1 MRVSNKSIST
11 SWWYKDSAF
20 LLSGTNQAKLQNCKK
35 ESGQVNG
42 GPRRT
47 LSNAANRFL
56 FCRNTT
62 EQTPI
67 LPAVLGAMVPL
78 NILSV

>member
-1 MRVSNKSIST
+1 V
-11 SWWYKDSAF
+11 D
-20 LLSGTNQAKLQNCKK
+20 LESGLHQGYQNQNQAKLQNCKK